1 MSVCLSVCLELR
13 KTIDDEL
20 NFESIFA
27 PSNACWMDD
36 VGSMYRNVIE
46 PVISPVSPSLRTH
59 RHTSRANQGRIIA
72 VNRRFVRG
80 LYIGYVEEFGFIA
93 RCTIWAN
100 FGENREVGLG
110 KSGVLKHKSG
120 NIPETHKDRRNV
132 TMECL

>member
-1 MSVCLSVCLELR
+1 
-13 KTIDDEL
+13 
-20 NFESIFA
+20 
-27 PSNACWMDD
+27 MDD

-59 RHTSRANQGRIIA
+59 RHTSRANQDRIIA

-120 NIPETHKDRRNV
+120 NISETHKDRRNV